1 MAITNAK
8 ITTSSA
14 AIYTSPSNTS
24 NAITTVIICNRKVFD
39 PLNPTDNTAKLSL
52 YAVPSGGSAT
62 SPAIETIIVNELV
75 IPAGETVTFDQ
86 EKMVLADGDMLVA
99 KADVGSTGDPTLVAT
114 VSTLVV

>member
-14 AIYTSPSNTS
+14 AIYTSSGA
-24 NAITTVIICNRKVFD
+24 NAITTVIVCNRKVFD

-75 IPAGETVTFDQ
+75 VPAGETVSFDQ
-86 EKMVLADGDMLVA
+86 EKMVLANGDMLVA
-99 KADVGSTGDPTLVAT
+99 ISNVGSTGNPTLVAT
-114 VSTLVV
+114 VSTLAV